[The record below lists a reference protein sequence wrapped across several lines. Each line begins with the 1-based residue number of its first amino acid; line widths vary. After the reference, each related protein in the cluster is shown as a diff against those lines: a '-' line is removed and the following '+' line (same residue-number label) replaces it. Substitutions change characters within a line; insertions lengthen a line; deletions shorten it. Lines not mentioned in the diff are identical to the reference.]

1 MGSDGHAPP
10 PACFPS
16 LTPPSSLFSPTLPKK
31 RCSCVESRVQSEPQ
45 GRSAWPRPPTS
56 PWLVPLS
63 PLKASEGDKARLAG
77 DGGLPGNA
85 GLGNREK
92 AFAFLFLLFTSG
104 QITFFPP
111 PPHGALVLG
120 SSRSVH
126 RTHTHP
132 KPRWVPDPLACLG
145 TPAAPQALR
154 HQPDTEVQPTG
165 HPLPRE
171 PALNI

>member
-1 MGSDGHAPP
+1 MAMHPHQ
-10 PACFPS
+10 PAS
-16 LTPPSSLFSPTLPKK
+16 PPSHPHLPCSAQLFPKNVAAVWSP
-31 RCSCVESRVQSEPQ
+31 ESRVSQ

-63 PLKASEGDKARLAG
+63 SLKASEGDKARLAG

-104 QITFFPP
+104 QNAFFPSP

-120 SSRSVH
+120 SRSVH

-145 TPAAPQALR
+145 APAAPQALR